1 MNVWPPN
8 PGSTVM
14 IITMSSSSA
23 YGSRVVSGV
32 PGLTASPA
40 ARPAARMARRVGS
53 IGSSISTWM
62 VMESQPA
69 SRNSSM

>member
-14 IITMSSSSA
+14 IITMSSSPA
-23 YGSRVVSGV
+23 YGSRALIGV

-40 ARPAARMARRVGS
+40 ARPAARIARRVGS
-53 IGSSISTWM
+53 MGSSISTWT
-62 VMESQPA
+62 VIESQPA
-69 SRNSSM
+69 SRYSSM